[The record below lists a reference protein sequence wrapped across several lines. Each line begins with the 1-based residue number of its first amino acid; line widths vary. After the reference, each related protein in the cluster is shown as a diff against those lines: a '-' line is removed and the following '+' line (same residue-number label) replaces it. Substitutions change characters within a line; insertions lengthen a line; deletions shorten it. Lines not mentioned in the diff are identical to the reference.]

1 MRFKSDI
8 LSTEDAGRMLR
19 KSKPTIIK
27 LIDRYRK
34 HAAGD
39 AGEESWLYGWKEGRV
54 YRTTYQAVCAYARGI
69 YNFEP
74 YG

>member
-1 MRFKSDI
+1 MRYSSEI
-8 LSTEDAGRMLR
+8 LSTVEAGRMLR
-19 KSKPTIIK
+19 KSKPTIITY
-27 LIDRYRK
+27 IDRYRK

-39 AGEESWLYGWKEGRV
+39 KSVESWLYGWKEGRV

-69 YNFEP
+69 YNYEP